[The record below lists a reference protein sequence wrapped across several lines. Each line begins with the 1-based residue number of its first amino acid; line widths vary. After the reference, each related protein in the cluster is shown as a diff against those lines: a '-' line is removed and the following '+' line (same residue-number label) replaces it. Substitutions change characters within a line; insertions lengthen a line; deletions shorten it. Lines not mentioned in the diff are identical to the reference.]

1 MLIPLI
7 LSLSLLSVI
16 PLAAAPSWMAPQEEA
31 LELQINNKIL
41 AQVNGKA
48 ISAID
53 VMKKMDMIFY
63 RQYPEYVESKS
74 ARFQFYQASWK
85 VVLDN
90 LIDNELIKA
99 DAAEMKVEVT
109 VSEVRKEL
117 EANFGPNIISN
128 LDRIDMTLDEAES
141 ILKDDLTIRKMMGYK
156 VNGRAFTSIGPNQI
170 REAYE
175 EWAKEN
181 RTPELWKYRVVTVRD
196 SDKEAGQVVA
206 KRVAK
211 LLKEKGVAVEEV
223 KERAQEE
230 KALFGSTTL
239 TVSEEFATPVGDIA
253 ANYKEALDAL
263 STGEFSDP
271 VAQVSR
277 SDASTVYRIFYLA
290 GKSEEKLPTLS
301 EVENQIKNMLLSKAI
316 EKEGNQYTTYLRNHF
331 TVSDEEFKQLPKD
344 YQPFALVPK
353 AQ

>member
-1 MLIPLI
+1 MSNYLF
-7 LSLSLLSVI
+7 LLV
-16 PLAAAPSWMAPQEEA
+16 LLVAAPLMGAGSFMPSEQEA

-63 RQYPEYVESKS
+63 RQYPEYVGSKE

-85 VVLDN
+85 AVLDN

-99 DAAEMKVEVT
+99 DAEEMKVEVT

-117 EANFGPNIISN
+117 ESNFGPNIISN
-128 LDRIDMTLDEAES
+128 LDRIDMTLDEAEH
-141 ILKDDLTIRKMMGYK
+141 ILKDDLLIRKMMGYK

-181 RTPELWKYRVVTVRD
+181 KVPELWNYSVVTIRD
-196 SDKEAGQVVA
+196 SDKDAGNVAA
-206 KRVAK
+206 KRIAK
-211 LLKEKGVAVEEV
+211 LLKERDVPISEI
-223 KERAQEE
+223 KERAASE

-239 TVSEEFATPVGDIA
+239 TVSEELSLPVGEISTS
-253 ANYKEALDAL
+253 YKEALEGL
-263 STGEFSDP
+263 EEGQFSDP

-290 GKSEEKLPTLS
+290 GKSEEKLPPLN
-301 EVENQIKNMLLSKAI
+301 EVENQIKNGLLSKAV
-316 EKEGNQYTTYLRNHF
+316 EKEGNQYTAYLRKHF
-331 TVSDEEFKQLPKD
+331 AISDEEYKQLPKD
-344 YQPFALVPK
+344 YQPFALVP
-353 AQ
+353 AQH